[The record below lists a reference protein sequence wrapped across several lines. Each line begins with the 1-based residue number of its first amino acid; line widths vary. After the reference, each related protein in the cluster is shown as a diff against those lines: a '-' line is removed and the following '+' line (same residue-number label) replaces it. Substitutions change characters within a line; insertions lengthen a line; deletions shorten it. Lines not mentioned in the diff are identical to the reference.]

1 MLGHAGGSKLHPFA
15 TTPEDEYERIF
26 RFNYF
31 AQTYLARAV
40 LSQWTSRKITGH
52 LILTSSYVA
61 RVPHTEISS
70 YAPAKAALE
79 SLVRCL
85 ALEYASIGIR
95 VNAISPGNVAAGSS
109 LMVFEE
115 SAAYR
120 EFIKRVSPM
129 GKRNSPEAVA
139 DAFGMPFTPAL
150 DAVRALR

>member
-1 MLGHAGGSKLHPFA
+1 FA

-95 VNAISPGNVAAGSS
+95 VNDIC
-109 LMVFEE
+109 
-115 SAAYR
+115 
-120 EFIKRVSPM
+120 
-129 GKRNSPEAVA
+129 A
-139 DAFGMPFTPAL
+139 DNLSDGGPL
-150 DAVRALR
+150 IVL